1 MRDVVSPATEE
12 VIGSVAWGTP
22 TDVQRAV
29 ESATRARHGEWARRG
44 FDERA
49 ELLEVLA
56 DEIDARAAYVSE
68 VTTAEAGQPASRAR
82 DLGHV
87 AARMVRAAIDCARQV
102 PLRELRRDSA
112 GATLVQQ
119 EPVGVVGALVPFN
132 GPLTISVL
140 KTAPA
145 LLAGCPVVLKPS
157 PQALLPAFVLAEAA
171 EAAGLPSGM
180 FNLVTGDAPVGQALV
195 EHPNVALVS
204 FTGSTAV
211 GRRIAEA
218 AGAGLKHISME
229 LGGKSAAIVLD
240 DADLDVAVPLI
251 ASAFT
256 TAGQYCRALTRVLV
270 PAHRS
275 AEVISALVDAATK
288 MRPGDPTAS
297 ATNMPPLISSAQRDR
312 VERYVEL
319 ARQSG
324 AKIECGGRRPPSLSA
339 GYFYEPTV
347 VSSAKND
354 MPFVREEIFG
364 PVVAVIEY
372 GDVEEAIA
380 IANDSDYG
388 LSGAVFTR
396 DLDRGLDVALRVE
409 TGTIGVN
416 QHGARSSAPCGGVK
430 ASGIGQ
436 EHGPE
441 GFLEFLTPKAIMVP
455 DDLATALERSGVPTR
470 PVVR

>member
-1 MRDVVSPATEE
+1 
-12 VIGSVAWGTP
+12 VAAAKQASSGDW
-22 TDVQRAV
+22 
-29 ESATRARHGEWARRG
+29 SKCS

-49 ELLEVLA
+49 AVLEAMSDRLDAFA
-56 DEIDARAAYVSE
+56 DDAAD
-68 VTTAEAGQPASRAR
+68 VTVAEQGQPRGRAKDIGR
-82 DLGHV
+82 I
-87 AARMVRAAIDCARQV
+87 AARMMRAAVDCARQV
-102 PLRELRRDSA
+102 PLRDLRRDSA
-112 GATLVQQ
+112 GSTLVQL

-140 KTAPA
+140 KVAPA

-157 PQALLPAFVLAEAA
+157 PHAVLPTFLLAEAA
-171 EAAGLPSGM
+171 DAVGLPAGM
-180 FNLVTGDAPVGQALV
+180 LNLVTGDADVGQAIV
-195 EHPNVALVS
+195 EHDDVALVS
-204 FTGSTAV
+204 FTGSTEV

-218 AGAGLKHISME
+218 AGRGLKHISME

-256 TAGQYCRALTRVLV
+256 SAGQYCRALTRVLV
-270 PAHRS
+270 TRHRRD
-275 AEVISALVDAATK
+275 EVIDALVGVAAT
-288 MRPGDPTAS
+288 MRPGDPEAHG
-297 ATNMPPLISSAQRDR
+297 TNMPPLINAAQRDR

-319 ARQSG
+319 ARSCG
-324 AKIECGGRRPPSLSA
+324 ARVECGGQRPTSPTT

-347 VSSAKND
+347 LSRATND

-364 PVVAVIEY
+364 PVVAVLEY
-372 GDVEEAIA
+372 DDLDEAVA

-388 LSGAVFTR
+388 LSGAVFTT
-396 DLDRGLDVALRVE
+396 DLDRGLDIALQVE

-441 GFLEFLTPKAIMVP
+441 GFLEFLTPKAIMIP
-455 DDLATALERSGVPTR
+455 EALRERLEREGVASRT
-470 PVVR
+470 VVR